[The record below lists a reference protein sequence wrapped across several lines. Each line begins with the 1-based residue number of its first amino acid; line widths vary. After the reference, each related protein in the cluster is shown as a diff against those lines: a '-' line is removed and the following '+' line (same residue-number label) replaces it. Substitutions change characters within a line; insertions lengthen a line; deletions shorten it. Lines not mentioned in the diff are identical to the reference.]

1 MCAEHCARLG
11 PSGRSGARPGT
22 PLQPKQQQLTE
33 ETKEVEGGSP
43 SPKATAGA
51 KVDVPKAS
59 PEGRPQ
65 VPTKPRVPGRP
76 QELASPPASRP
87 TPAPRKASESTAPT
101 PPTPRPRSSLQ
112 QENLVEQGGGS
123 GLVNGE
129 QGSCWGWALP
139 GVWLL
144 FKRTCTGGYPWGHAV
159 CAYVWWICWGQLW
172 H

>member
-22 PLQPKQQQLTE
+22 PPQPKQQQLTE
-33 ETKEVEGGSP
+33 EAKEVEGGSP

-51 KVDVPKAS
+51 EADVPKAS

-87 TPAPRKASESTAPT
+87 MQMVTAGRK
-101 PPTPRPRSSLQ
+101 L
-112 QENLVEQGGGS
+112 
-123 GLVNGE
+123 
-129 QGSCWGWALP
+129 
-139 GVWLL
+139 
-144 FKRTCTGGYPWGHAV
+144 
-159 CAYVWWICWGQLW
+159 
-172 H
+172 